1 MKYHDGWTNEG
12 RAYLKTLMQEFGRI
26 FGNIDF
32 KFNLVDHWRTYVA
45 KNHRTS
51 YKRARAV
58 ETVGEV
64 EEYNKEDTLLDL
76 LDENF

>member
-1 MKYHDGWTNEG
+1 M
-12 RAYLKTLMQEFGRI
+12 
-26 FGNIDF
+26 
-32 KFNLVDHWRTYVA
+32 DHWRTYVA

-64 EEYNKEDTLLDL
+64 EEDDEEDTMLDL
-76 LDENF
+76 PDKNFEQMALPFDGDTSSKE